1 MFSNTLSCKIGNTTG
16 YELPSMEEPFPK
28 CSKRPLSNNLMH
40 HDHSQ
45 QYIDLNQ
52 SHANRGNFILKARGS
67 DLMVSSHHAANTVNE
82 DELYRE
88 LSVLR
93 RSYSNSRL
101 NHEKWQ
107 RAIAQQRPHMYS
119 ATSRPRNWPSTL
131 MTQHQM
137 NRLLVG
143 QNNRHQPQSKMH
155 SFQVLRSESLL
166 KTASSCLNQQS
177 ASNSSTDDQTNSHGL
192 NSHPINY
199 SMIQSLRDDSLNS

>member
-1 MFSNTLSCKIGNTTG
+1 
-16 YELPSMEEPFPK
+16 MEEPFLK
-28 CSKRPLSNNLMH
+28 CNKRPLYSNLMNR

-52 SHANRGNFILKARGS
+52 SNTNRTNFILKAKGS
-67 DLMVSSHHAANTVNE
+67 DLMVSSHQAAYGARNE

-101 NHEKWQ
+101 NHDKWQ
-107 RAIAQQRPHMYS
+107 RTIAQQRPQMCS
-119 ATSRPRNWPSTL
+119 ATSKPGNWPSTL
-131 MTQHQM
+131 MTAHQM
-137 NRLLVG
+137 NKFLVG
-143 QNNRHQPQSKMH
+143 QNINRHQQARSKMH

-166 KTASSCLNQQS
+166 KAASTCLNQQS
-177 ASNSSTDDQTNSHGL
+177 SSSHSSSHDQTNSHGL

-199 SMIQSLRDDSLNS
+199 SMIQSLRDDSLNSKQRNKH